1 MEARLPS
8 RHVEFVRPKGAR
20 SPVPV
25 SVSTENPSA
34 RESNLSELFGFLESV
49 LEVKPVLLRA
59 AGAISISAGPE
70 EQDRISHHPLVK
82 RIEPNRRHRILANQP
97 ERIVGR

>member
-1 MEARLPS
+1 VEARLPS
-8 RHVEFVRPKGAR
+8 RQVEFVRSRGGRA
-20 SPVPV
+20 PVPV
-25 SVSTENPSA
+25 AVSNENPSA

-70 EQDRISHHPLVK
+70 ELDRISHHPLVK
-82 RIEPNRRHRILANQP
+82 RIEPNRRHRI
-97 ERIVGR
+97 GG